1 MSVPPLFKFEK
12 NSFFSIGL
20 PGAENTF
27 YQIPEKELKNQIKLS
42 KKKKEIE
49 KNIPS
54 HFIVKDSGILIDFP
68 EAGVLAGNH
77 FDLVFRK
84 MIGYLKNK
92 PIWIRDSNLFPGNKD
107 IFKTRHIS
115 EDPQNDLFI
124 LKNFSMPSKNNLE
137 NFEPEWYFIN
147 TPNFFVNLEEEGIQ
161 HSDFTIVNFVKKVV
175 LIGGISY
182 SDKLIKRLLGN
193 IKLSLDFN
201 VE

>member
-1 MSVPPLFKFEK
+1 MSVPPLFKFQK

-20 PGAENTF
+20 PVAKNTF
-27 YQIPEKELKNQIKLS
+27 YQLPEKELKNQIKLS
-42 KKKKEIE
+42 KKKKEGE

-68 EAGVLAGNH
+68 EASVLSGNH
-77 FDLVFRK
+77 FDLVFQK

-124 LKNFSMPSKNNLE
+124 LKNFSMLSKNNLE